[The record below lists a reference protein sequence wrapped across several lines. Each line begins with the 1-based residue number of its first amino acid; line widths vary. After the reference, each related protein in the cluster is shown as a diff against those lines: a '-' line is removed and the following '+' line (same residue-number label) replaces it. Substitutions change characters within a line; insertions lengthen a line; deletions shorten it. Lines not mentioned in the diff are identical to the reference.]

1 MRSIII
7 DIETNSTATHI
18 WCAVTKDL
26 STKEVNVWDGTD
38 KISRITWTERS
49 T

>member
-1 MRSIII
+1 MRSLII

-26 STKEVNVWDGTD
+26 STKEVRVWEEKDQ
-38 KISRITWTERS
+38 
-49 T
+49 

>member
-1 MRSIII
+1 MKNIII

-26 STKEVNVWDGTD
+26 STEEVNVW
-38 KISRITWTERS
+38 TEAEKLQQKFR
-49 T
+49 